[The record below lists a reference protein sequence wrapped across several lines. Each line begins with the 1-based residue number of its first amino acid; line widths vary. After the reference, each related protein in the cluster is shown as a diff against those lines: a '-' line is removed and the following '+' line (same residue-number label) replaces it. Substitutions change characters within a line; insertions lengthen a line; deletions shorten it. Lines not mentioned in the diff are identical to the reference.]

1 MPFLFIAL
9 FYRNVFEIA
18 VRHLSP
24 LGRSTFCI
32 LIPSPL
38 GPNSGNVPSPCRV
51 FFSMWVIDDEEGN
64 FSYSADKAFIG
75 TLLVKGGTGRRWK
88 HCGTASTVVARKNR
102 DENFKVSKW
111 YAICVNYFV
120 QLNVLTVE
128 PFCRDSHCQYSSNFN
143 IIYSL
148 RVLKH
153 MLNYA

>member
-1 MPFLFIAL
+1 MLYEVVNDALPVASTSVEGVFFSASSVRAPFCMPFLFIAL

-75 TLLVKGGTGRRWK
+75 TLLVKGGTGRR
-88 HCGTASTVVARKNR
+88 
-102 DENFKVSKW
+102 
-111 YAICVNYFV
+111 
-120 QLNVLTVE
+120 
-128 PFCRDSHCQYSSNFN
+128 
-143 IIYSL
+143 
-148 RVLKH
+148 
-153 MLNYA
+153 